1 MKFKD
6 MGLEARY
13 STQEVKINDTI
24 TLTVRDY
31 LPTDEKTQFVQYV
44 VNSALDST
52 TGCFSPM
59 RVEVY
64 FNLALCH
71 WYAGIEFES
80 LDDAG
85 NTYDALETNGVI
97 EAIRN
102 AIDKTEMTY
111 MEDLVTETTKDIA
124 RYNSS
129 ILGILRVMSSDTTGL
144 NSQIDNII
152 SQIKENLDPDTL
164 KTLTENVVEVD

>member
-24 TLTVRDY
+24 TLTVRNY
-31 LPTDEKTQFVQYV
+31 LPIDEKTQFIQYV
-44 VNSALDST
+44 VDSALDSR

-80 LDDAG
+80 LGDAG
-85 NTYDALETNGVI
+85 NTYDILETNGVI

-102 AIDKTEMTY
+102 AIDRVEMAY

-129 ILGILRVMSSDTTGL
+129 AAGIIQSMSSDSGTLSEEMNKLIHQVQDGEGL
-144 NSQIDNII
+144 
-152 SQIKENLDPDTL
+152 ETL
-164 KTLTENVVEVD
+164 KEIQSLVETN